1 MFLDFCFCYLSPGC
15 NHFVLH
21 LSFPIEPLK
30 LCILG
35 KFFCKYS
42 KMVKLFRMISSAYS
56 SFLLYQSAAS
66 IKFFFKLLGH
76 CLYSRKF
83 NIGRWKTVS

>member
-21 LSFPIEPLK
+21 LSFPVEPLK
-30 LCILG
+30 HCILG
-35 KFFCKYS
+35 KFFCKY
-42 KMVKLFRMISSAYS
+42 AY
-56 SFLLYQSAAS
+56 FLLLYKSATS
-66 IKFFFKLLGH
+66 IKFFSKLLGH

-83 NIGRWKTVS
+83 NKTAS